1 MIVNEDELYH
11 YGTPRK
17 SGRYPWGSGDQPF
30 QGGNGFLAEIYR
42 LKKEGLSEADIAKGL
57 GMTTTELRARKSYA
71 KSEKKSYDIALATR
85 LKEKGMSNTAIAERM
100 NLNESS
106 VRALLKPDAGAK
118 RDKATAMAD
127 ILKDEVDKNQFIDFG
142 VGVASSLGTTDT
154 QLKTSVQM
162 LKDQG
167 YEAYEAHIKQINSD
181 NYTNVRVLCPPGT
194 SKADLM
200 ANLDK
205 IRTPGV
211 QVDPDTD
218 YITGIKP
225 PVPIASKRL
234 GIRYGN
240 EGGVEMDGTMQIR
253 RGVDDLNLG
262 AAHYAQV
269 RISVDGTH
277 YLKGMAVYSDDLP
290 PGVDIMFNTNKKNTG
305 NKLDAL
311 KPMKNDPEN
320 PFGATIKKQAA
331 YLGKDGKEHQSA
343 LNIVNEEGDWDT
355 WSATLSSQFLSKQS
369 LQLAERQLKLT
380 QGGKKTELD
389 EIMSLT
395 NPVIKRKLL
404 QEYADGCDSAAIHLK
419 AAALPRQAAQVILPV
434 TKIKPNEIY
443 APNYKDGESVVLV
456 RYPHG
461 GTFEIPQLTVNNKQ
475 PDARRIIGVNARDAV
490 GIHPSVAERLSGA
503 DFDGDNVVVIPV
515 NSAVRVSTS
524 PRLAGLVGFESKTA
538 YPEKP
543 GMKYMSSHETQ
554 HEMGKISNLITDMTL
569 RGAKSEELARA
580 VRHSMV
586 VIDAEKHK
594 LNYKQSEIDNGIDA
608 LKRIYQNRGADGY
621 GGSSTLISRSKSEE
635 HLPERKLRKAKD
647 GGPID
652 PATGRLVWEET
663 GATYTTTK
671 VLKNGT
677 VRTKEHP
684 RITKTTKM
692 AATDDARTLISKSN
706 TPMERLY
713 ANHANGLK
721 ALANEARKAMVAE
734 QSIAY
739 SPEAAKKYSKEVS
752 SLKAK
757 LNVALKNKPKERQA
771 QIIANG
777 VSKAKRAA
785 NPDMEDKEIEKIESM
800 ALKTARARVGSN
812 RTATRIS
819 PTEAEWEAIQAGAV
833 TNHMMEQIVANA
845 NSDTIKSLALPHER
859 KVVTAGQL
867 SRAKAMAVNGATNAQ
882 IAEAL
887 GISTSTLRD
896 ALYGG

>member
-17 SGRYPWGSGDQPF
+17 SGRYQWGSGDQPF

-234 GIRYGN
+234 GIRYGD

-320 PFGATIKKQAA
+320 PFGATIK
-331 YLGKDGKEHQSA
+331 
-343 LNIVNEEGDWDT
+343 
-355 WSATLSSQFLSKQS
+355 
-369 LQLAERQLKLT
+369 
-380 QGGKKTELD
+380 
-389 EIMSLT
+389 
-395 NPVIKRKLL
+395 
-404 QEYADGCDSAAIHLK
+404 
-419 AAALPRQAAQVILPV
+419 
-434 TKIKPNEIY
+434 
-443 APNYKDGESVVLV
+443 
-456 RYPHG
+456 
-461 GTFEIPQLTVNNKQ
+461 
-475 PDARRIIGVNARDAV
+475 
-490 GIHPSVAERLSGA
+490 
-503 DFDGDNVVVIPV
+503 
-515 NSAVRVSTS
+515 
-524 PRLAGLVGFESKTA
+524 
-538 YPEKP
+538 
-543 GMKYMSSHETQ
+543 
-554 HEMGKISNLITDMTL
+554 
-569 RGAKSEELARA
+569 
-580 VRHSMV
+580 
-586 VIDAEKHK
+586 
-594 LNYKQSEIDNGIDA
+594 
-608 LKRIYQNRGADGY
+608 
-621 GGSSTLISRSKSEE
+621 
-635 HLPERKLRKAKD
+635 
-647 GGPID
+647 
-652 PATGRLVWEET
+652 
-663 GATYTTTK
+663 
-671 VLKNGT
+671 
-677 VRTKEHP
+677 
-684 RITKTTKM
+684 
-692 AATDDARTLISKSN
+692 
-706 TPMERLY
+706 
-713 ANHANGLK
+713 
-721 ALANEARKAMVAE
+721 
-734 QSIAY
+734 
-739 SPEAAKKYSKEVS
+739 
-752 SLKAK
+752 
-757 LNVALKNKPKERQA
+757 
-771 QIIANG
+771 
-777 VSKAKRAA
+777 
-785 NPDMEDKEIEKIESM
+785 
-800 ALKTARARVGSN
+800 
-812 RTATRIS
+812 
-819 PTEAEWEAIQAGAV
+819 
-833 TNHMMEQIVANA
+833 
-845 NSDTIKSLALPHER
+845 
-859 KVVTAGQL
+859 
-867 SRAKAMAVNGATNAQ
+867 
-882 IAEAL
+882 
-887 GISTSTLRD
+887 
-896 ALYGG
+896 